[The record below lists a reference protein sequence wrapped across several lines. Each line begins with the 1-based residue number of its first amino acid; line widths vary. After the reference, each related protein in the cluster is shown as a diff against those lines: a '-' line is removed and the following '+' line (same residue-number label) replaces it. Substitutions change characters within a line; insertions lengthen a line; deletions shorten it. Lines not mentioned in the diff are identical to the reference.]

1 MAPLRILISGAGI
14 AGPAFAFW
22 ATRLGHSCTIV
33 ERSPTLR
40 NTGQQIDIRS
50 HAVEVIKLMG
60 LLQDVR
66 DLTSMN
72 W

>member
-1 MAPLRILISGAGI
+1 
-14 AGPAFAFW
+14 
-22 ATRLGHSCTIV
+22 V

-66 DLTSMN
+66 DLTVHELGVRFVD
-72 W
+72 WEGKE